1 MGSLPMKLLREATNL
16 SEVALR
22 LKQINLYGKA
32 EIAETVCGGRSIR
45 KNLLSPRYGAVGLI

>member
-1 MGSLPMKLLREATNL
+1 MKLLREATNL

-22 LKQINLYGKA
+22 LKQINPYGKA